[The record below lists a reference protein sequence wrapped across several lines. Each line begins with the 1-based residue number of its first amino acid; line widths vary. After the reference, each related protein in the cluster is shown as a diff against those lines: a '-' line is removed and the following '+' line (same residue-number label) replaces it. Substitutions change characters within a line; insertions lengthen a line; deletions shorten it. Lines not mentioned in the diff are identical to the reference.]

1 MTNAFTASKDRQRRF
16 YLFWFKK
23 KKSRLYKFQSKD
35 TFIFSPLG
43 KETDLGNRL
52 D

>member
-1 MTNAFTASKDRQRRF
+1 MLLLPPRIDKGDSIYSD
-16 YLFWFKK
+16 LKK
-23 KKSRLYKFQSKD
+23 KKSRSYKFQSKD

>member
-1 MTNAFTASKDRQRRF
+1 MLLLPPRIDKGDSIYSDLK
-16 YLFWFKK
+16 KK
-23 KKSRLYKFQSKD
+23 KKSRSYKFQSKD